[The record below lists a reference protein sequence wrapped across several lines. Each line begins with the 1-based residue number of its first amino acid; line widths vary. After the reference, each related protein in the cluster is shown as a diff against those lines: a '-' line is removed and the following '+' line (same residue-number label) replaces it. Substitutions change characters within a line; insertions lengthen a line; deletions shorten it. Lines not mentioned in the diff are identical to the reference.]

1 LSEGRDDTGK
11 HMDDT
16 GEHKDDASEQST
28 PQTGAENPSTPLLD
42 AGNRKQMV
50 EGNGKQSTSR
60 AELVEPV
67 IPMLGNAGTVWVRL
81 APSQVMRTVAV
92 ALLTAAVVLG
102 GLFLLWQVHT
112 FIGQFVIALFLAAVL
127 NPIVNWLQRR
137 HRMVKRSIAIVLSYL
152 GVVVALLLIAGIF
165 VPLIIQEIRD
175 LIDFFVGVSVAGGA
189 EVYVRG
195 LADQFGL
202 GWVAD
207 RLSTQLADL
216 PSQLGALAK
225 SLLLSAGGI
234 AIGAASAVA
243 SIVTILTLTF
253 FMLLGSE
260 RLVNGAV
267 GLAPEPHRPLVRN
280 ILRQS
285 GGAVFGYVSGN
296 LAISFIAGV
305 TTFILLVILG
315 MPYAAALALLVA
327 VLDLIPLVGAT
338 LGAAVVIVVA
348 LFVDPWKALVLLG
361 FFLVYQQLEGSI
373 LQPMVYSRAVHLDGL
388 TIFVAVL
395 VGALLLGIPGALLA
409 IPVAEI
415 IRVIVT
421 DVLAYRRMRR
431 EESES
436 EISSPAPLPPA

>member
-1 LSEGRDDTGK
+1 
-11 HMDDT
+11 
-16 GEHKDDASEQST
+16 
-28 PQTGAENPSTPLLD
+28 
-42 AGNRKQMV
+42 
-50 EGNGKQSTSR
+50 
-60 AELVEPV
+60 
-67 IPMLGNAGTVWVRL
+67 
-81 APSQVMRTVAV
+81 
-92 ALLTAAVVLG
+92 
-102 GLFLLWQVHT
+102 
-112 FIGQFVIALFLAAVL
+112 
-127 NPIVNWLQRR
+127 
-137 HRMVKRSIAIVLSYL
+137 MVKRSIAIVLTYL
-152 GVVVALLLIAGIF
+152 LVVALLLLIAGIF
-165 VPLIIQEIRD
+165 VPLVIQEIRD
-175 LIDFFVGVSVAGGA
+175 LIDFIVGVSQTGGA
-189 EVYVRG
+189 EVYIRG
-195 LADQFGL
+195 VADQFGL

-225 SLLLSAGGI
+225 SFLLSAGGI

-243 SIVTILTLTF
+243 SLVTILTLTF

-260 RLVNGAV
+260 RFVNGAV
-267 GLAPEPHRPLVRN
+267 GLAREPHRPLVRN

-305 TTFILLVILG
+305 TTFILLAILG
-315 MPYAAALALLVA
+315 MPYPAALALLVA

-338 LGAAVVIVVA
+338 LGAAVVIAVA
-348 LFVDPWKALVLLG
+348 LFVDPWMALVLLV

-395 VGALLLGIPGALLA
+395 VGAALLGIPGALLA

-421 DVLAYRRMRR
+421 DLLAYRRMKR
-431 EESES
+431 EESEPD
-436 EISSPAPLPPA
+436 ISSPAPLPPA